1 MQIARLAVA
10 DKERVEGARAAAAHA
25 YYSQFTFEPAINPKS
40 KQLVRV
46 SLTEA
51 PDCVHSVMS
60 LRTHRQVFL
69 RDQPCR
75 PACSSTDTSLAR

>member
-1 MQIARLAVA
+1 MALQIARLAVA

-46 SLTEA
+46 SLAE
-51 PDCVHSVMS
+51 PLNSVCSVIS
-60 LRTHRQVFL
+60 LRTHREVGL
-69 RDQPCR
+69 
-75 PACSSTDTSLAR
+75 